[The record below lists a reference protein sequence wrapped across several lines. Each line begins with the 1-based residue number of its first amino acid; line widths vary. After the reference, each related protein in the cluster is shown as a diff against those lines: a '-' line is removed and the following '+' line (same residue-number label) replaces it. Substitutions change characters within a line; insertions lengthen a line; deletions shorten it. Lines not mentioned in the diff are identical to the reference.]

1 MEKTTLSPAIILD
14 RDGTLHRDTHYL
26 IRFED
31 FEVLPG
37 VEEALKILLEKGYRL
52 FAATNQSG
60 VARGMFPLEKVLEL
74 NTKIRGYF
82 LEKGINIEDIAIN
95 DKYIIKNPVKKNLRT
110 SFLTMLIFPFIQ
122 CNLILKRLFT
132 GEKRIIQVEKYIL
145 KSSYFSWRRTRM
157 M

>member
-60 VARGMFPLEKVLEL
+60 VARGMFPLEKVL
-74 NTKIRGYF
+74 
-82 LEKGINIEDIAIN
+82 
-95 DKYIIKNPVKKNLRT
+95 
-110 SFLTMLIFPFIQ
+110 
-122 CNLILKRLFT
+122 
-132 GEKRIIQVEKYIL
+132 
-145 KSSYFSWRRTRM
+145 
-157 M
+157 